1 MATII
6 LNHKVAD
13 YKTWLPYF
21 EADLPRR
28 KAAGLRDIKVS
39 GKADDPNHV
48 YMILETDDPESFKKM
63 SNDPGLAEVMKKAG
77 VISEPEVVILR

>member
-13 YKTWLPYF
+13 FKSWLPFY

-28 KAAGLRDIKVS
+28 KAAGLKDVKV
-39 GKADDPNHV
+39 GTRTDNPNHV
-48 YMILETDDPESFKKM
+48 YLIFETEDPESFKKM
-63 SNDPGLAEVMKKAG
+63 SQDPGLAEIMKKAG
-77 VISEPEVVILR
+77 VISEPEIVILK